1 MAGDETPGMTRKDER
16 NQRLEAQLRDNLRK
30 RKELA
35 RARKVTASKLGKPTS
50 GTPGPRR
57 EEG

>member
-1 MAGDETPGMTRKDER
+1 MAGDETNRASRKDGR

-35 RARKVTASKLGKPTS
+35 RARKGAGAKAVDPSLD
-50 GTPGPRR
+50 TPEARR
-57 EEG
+57 EES

>member
-1 MAGDETPGMTRKDER
+1 MAGDETPRTSRKDER

-35 RARKVTASKLGKPTS
+35 RARKGAGVTGLDPSSDAPEE
-50 GTPGPRR
+50 RR
-57 EEG
+57 EES

>member
-35 RARKVTASKLGKPTS
+35 RARKVAALGVGKPSS
-50 GTPGPRR
+50 GTPGPRG